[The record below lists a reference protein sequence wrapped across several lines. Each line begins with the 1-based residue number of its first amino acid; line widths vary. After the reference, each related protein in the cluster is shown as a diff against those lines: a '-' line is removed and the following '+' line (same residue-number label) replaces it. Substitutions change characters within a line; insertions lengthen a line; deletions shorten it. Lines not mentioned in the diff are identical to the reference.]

1 MFSVRGIL
9 TSLQR
14 PISLDTKVQ
23 FELGISQIKAGS
35 MGYKF
40 ISINFPVDPLFIFIL
55 LILYHPSTL
64 TWKIAPHENT
74 DYILLKCVWWNHQ
87 DSRFWFSTS
96 AYFSIRVH
104 QNFWWDTPVYV
115 TTGFRWWKI
124 WRYKNCVGFVDEM

>member
-1 MFSVRGIL
+1 MFCVRGIL
-9 TSLQR
+9 TPLLR

-64 TWKIAPHENT
+64 TWNIAPHKNT
-74 DYILLKCVWWNHQ
+74 DYILFMTGPVPVSMQ
-87 DSRFWFSTS
+87 TST
-96 AYFSIRVH
+96 FHVNFDFNNMLLIPRV
-104 QNFWWDTPVYV
+104 PP
-115 TTGFRWWKI
+115 GKI
-124 WRYKNCVGFVDEM
+124 ILILF